1 MPYQNV
7 IYLPYFLIIAMT
19 MQEYVFLKIFSCNI
33 LKFEKNIMLFIK
45 SVILIFKGKVKNYT
59 C

>member
-1 MPYQNV
+1 
-7 IYLPYFLIIAMT
+7 

-45 SVILIFKGKVKNYT
+45 FVILIFKGKVKNYT